1 MTHLSQSLLKPRPEY
16 SSAAATSALAVQALA
31 QSEMDTPDQAQRA
44 RYVHTPGARQHAAL
58 ARADIGLR
66 IRELREA
73 RGLSQRQAGG
83 DWVSRSFMSRLESG
97 ERLVGVTVLQALTL
111 SMPDV
116 RFVIEA
122 GEVCIEERLDEEADE
137 LTGAAQERTLV
148 NDVEFG

>member
-1 MTHLSQSLLKPRPEY
+1 
-16 SSAAATSALAVQALA
+16 
-31 QSEMDTPDQAQRA
+31 MDTPDQAQRA

-122 GEVCIEERLDEEADE
+122 GEVRIEERLDEEPDE